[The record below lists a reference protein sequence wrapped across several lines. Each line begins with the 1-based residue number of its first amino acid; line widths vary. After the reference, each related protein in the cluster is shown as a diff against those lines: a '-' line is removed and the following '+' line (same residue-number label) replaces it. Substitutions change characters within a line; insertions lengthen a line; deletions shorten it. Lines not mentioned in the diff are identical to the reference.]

1 MKAVGALAVY
11 YSPNLAAKEDFK
23 RTRLARRDCLRG
35 RSAESSWKAGSAS
48 APPVTVI
55 AADRSFM
62 VSQQIRS
69 QIRFS

>member
-23 RTRLARRDCLRG
+23 RTRSARRDCLRG